1 MKKPV
6 TTTDDKEINLVKY
19 VKKDKPKF
27 VRQESWR
34 YKRLKEN
41 WRRPRG
47 LDNKMRRKIKGW
59 PPTVNTGYRG
69 PKVSRGLHPSGYRE
83 VLVHNL
89 KELKEIDPKTQV
101 IKIAHTVGNRKKAKM
116 LPEAKKKK
124 ITILNVKE
132 IKEFRKKEEAEE
144 EIEPEESEEK
154 KTNGG
159 QKNDGGS

>member
-1 MKKPV
+1 
-6 TTTDDKEINLVKY
+6 
-19 VKKDKPKF
+19 
-27 VRQESWR
+27 
-34 YKRLKEN
+34 
-41 WRRPRG
+41 
-47 LDNKMRRKIKGW
+47 MRRKIKGW

-101 IKIAHTVGNRKKAKM
+101 IRIAHEVGNRKKAKM

-144 EIEPEESEEK
+144 EIEPEESEQK
-154 KTNGG
+154 KANGE

>member
-6 TTTDDKEINLVKY
+6 TTTADKETSLGKY
-19 VKKDKPKF
+19 VKKNKPKF

-101 IKIAHTVGNRKKAKM
+101 IRIAHKVGNRKKAKM

-144 EIEPEESEEK
+144 EIEPEESEQK
-154 KTNGG
+154 KTNGE
-159 QKNDGGS
+159 QKNDGRS